1 MLCEHVFEQLR
12 QHLGKPLAGIS
23 DAAMRLM
30 LDYSWPG
37 NVRELRNCLER
48 AAILTEDGV
57 IQPDHVGVGSKP
69 DPAAGSASGGV
80 EPGIDPG
87 SVSYTLTLPTGDL
100 SLEALNERILAV
112 TLERCGGNKS
122 KAAGLLKIGR
132 KAFYR
137 A

>member
-12 QHLGKPLAGIS
+12 QHLGKPLTGIS
-23 DAAMRLM
+23 DAAMRSM

-48 AAILTEDGV
+48 AAILTEGGV
-57 IQPDHVGVGSKP
+57 IRPDHIGVGSRP
-69 DPAAGSASGGV
+69 GAAAGSAPRAA
-80 EPGIDPG
+80 EPGSDPG
-87 SVSYTLTLPTGDL
+87 SVSYTLTLPAGEL
-100 SLEALNERILAV
+100 SLEALSERILAV

-137 A
+137 S